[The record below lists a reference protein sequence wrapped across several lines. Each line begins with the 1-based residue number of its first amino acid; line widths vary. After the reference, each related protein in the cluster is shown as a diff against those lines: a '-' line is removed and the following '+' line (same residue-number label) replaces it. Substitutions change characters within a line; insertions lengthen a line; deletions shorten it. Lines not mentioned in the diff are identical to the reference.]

1 VETEEQTLE
10 REPNE
15 REAFDAVGDYECP
28 LGLSVEDVP
37 ELVKITTLKRRL
49 LAHRF
54 STAVGGGWGE
64 ESRKEE
70 ESWWPVCS
78 QV

>member
-1 VETEEQTLE
+1 
-10 REPNE
+10 
-15 REAFDAVGDYECP
+15 
-28 LGLSVEDVP
+28 LSVEDVP